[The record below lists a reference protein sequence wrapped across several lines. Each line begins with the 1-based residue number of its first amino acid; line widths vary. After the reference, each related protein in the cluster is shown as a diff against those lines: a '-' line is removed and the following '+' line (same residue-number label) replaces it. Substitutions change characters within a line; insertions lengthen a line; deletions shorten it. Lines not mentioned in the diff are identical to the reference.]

1 VDVKL
6 SGPQR
11 LVLVVACAST
21 AATVAFVAVPSLRF
35 AYHAPEARIAL
46 ETGTAIVA
54 LVTSYLMVGRFL
66 AARRLDSLFLATGL
80 AVLATTHLIGVV
92 LLALGPGHDWRVLS
106 VGGSFTGSLLIA
118 LAAVVPVTRL
128 ASREARG
135 RDLVL
140 AAVLVVG
147 LNALLLGLDRGTA
160 GTTAVADLRTNRP
173 DIEEDAVLLG
183 AQLAAMTFYFVAA
196 LGFARRAGETAD
208 RFLAS
213 LAVGVTL
220 AGFARIHYALFA
232 PTATGL
238 VRTGDV
244 VRGLFY
250 AVMLFGAAREIESYW
265 RGLAATAVL
274 EERRRIARHRH
285 DRVAQERAYIGRRA
299 QRLAGRAATEIAASA
314 ERALNDSRRAIVALT
329 RPLDRS
335 LAEVLREALDD
346 VAGRHGVELDLE
358 LERDVDVT
366 PEARE
371 ALTRIAC
378 EAVANAARHGG
389 AGVVRVELAGG
400 DRVRFAVTD
409 EGAGFDPSVAAPG
422 RFGLTIMRERAEAI
436 GGSFR
441 VASQPGTGTKVEVVL

>member
-1 VDVKL
+1 VDVRL

-106 VGGSFTGSLLIA
+106 VGGSFSGSLLIA

-128 ASREARG
+128 ATREARG

-140 AAVLVVG
+140 AAVLVLV

-160 GTTAVADLRTNRP
+160 GTASADLRTNRP
-173 DIEEDAVLLG
+173 DIEEDAMLLG

-244 VRGLFY
+244 VRALFY
-250 AVMLFGAAREIESYW
+250 AVMLIGSAREIESYW

-274 EERRRIARHRH
+274 EERRRIARDLH
-285 DRVAQERAYIGRRA
+285 DGVAQELAFIGRRA
-299 QRLAGRAATEIAASA
+299 QRLDGRAATEIAASA